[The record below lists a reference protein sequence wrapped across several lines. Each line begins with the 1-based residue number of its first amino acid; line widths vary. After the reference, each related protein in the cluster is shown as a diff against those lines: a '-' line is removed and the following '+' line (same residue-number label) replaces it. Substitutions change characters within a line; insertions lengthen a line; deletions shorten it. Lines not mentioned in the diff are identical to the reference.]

1 MDAEKRKDELTGYY
15 AKQIKKSQMLIIAEF
30 GKFNA
35 YQSWLAFSMLQ
46 NRLRMRRRNK
56 DELQAIQQL
65 GESKITLMY
74 H

>member
-1 MDAEKRKDELTGYY
+1 
-15 AKQIKKSQMLIIAEF
+15 MLIIAEF